1 VIEITDHL
9 AEIRGRVSFALKSA
23 GRSGD
28 EVTIVAVSKGQPAA
42 AIAAAHAAG
51 QRDFGESYVQEA
63 LPKMRLLEE
72 LDIVW
77 HYIGPIQSNKTRAIA
92 EHFDWVHTV
101 DREKIALRLD
111 EQRPFYAPALNVC
124 IQINLAGEVQKAGVE
139 RAGAAALAGTIAALP
154 RLRLRG
160 LMGIPPA
167 AAGAAKAGAFF
178 AELAALEEELNGA
191 GFSLD
196 SLSMGM
202 SGDFEAAIRHGATL
216 VRIGTAV
223 FGSRRT

>member
-1 VIEITDHL
+1 MIEITDHL
-9 AEIRGRVSFALKSA
+9 AEIRGRVSFALKRA
-23 GRSGD
+23 GRGD
-28 EVTIVAVSKGQPAA
+28 KEVTIVAVSKGQPAA

-51 QRDFGESYVQEA
+51 QNDFGESYVQEA

-92 EHFDWVHTV
+92 EHFDWAHTV
-101 DREKIALRLD
+101 DREKTALRLG

-124 IQINLAGEVQKAGVE
+124 IQINLAGEAQKAGVE
-139 RAGAAALAGTIAALP
+139 RAGAAALARTVASLP

-167 AAGAAKAGAFF
+167 AAGAAEAGAFF
-178 AELAALEEELNGA
+178 AELAALEGELNGA
-191 GFSLD
+191 GFALD

-216 VRIGTAV
+216 VRIGTAL

>member
-1 VIEITDHL
+1 MP
-9 AEIRGRVSFALKSA
+9 
-23 GRSGD
+23 
-28 EVTIVAVSKGQPAA
+28 PASD
-42 AIAAAHAAG
+42 
-51 QRDFGESYVQEA
+51 DFGESYVQEA

-101 DREKIALRLD
+101 DREKIALRLG

-124 IQINLAGEVQKAGVE
+124 IQINLAGEAQKAGVE
-139 RAGAAALAGTIAALP
+139 RAGAAALARTVASLP

-167 AAGAAKAGAFF
+167 AAGAAEAGAFF
-178 AELAALEEELNGA
+178 AELAALEGELNGA
-191 GFSLD
+191 GFALD

-216 VRIGTAV
+216 VRIGTAL